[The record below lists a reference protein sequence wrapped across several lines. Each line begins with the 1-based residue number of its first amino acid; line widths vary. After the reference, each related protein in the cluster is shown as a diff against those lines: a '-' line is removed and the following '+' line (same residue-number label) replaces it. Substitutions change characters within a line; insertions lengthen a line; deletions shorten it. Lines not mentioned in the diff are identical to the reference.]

1 MSFAYHTP
9 LAKTSSGILNKSGES
24 RPHAGTWSLWGTFGY
39 SPLSVAVT
47 TGLSYIS
54 FIMLSMILSSLNT
67 PVTLLWSWRDV
78 GFYQRPF
85 LYLLR
90 WSKPTNCIYWFMCV
104 EPSCV
109 AVMKTMWSWLETLGI
124 PPRRLGGKHVSVLTH
139 GCCGRVGMLVEQL
152 SPKVWEDL
160 EWTKDPTESP
170 WTAAGGGGQGQK
182 PLGKLRC

>member
-1 MSFAYHTP
+1 MNFLMESFLRVSHRYSYNHLQLAFFPIWIPCMSFAYHTP

-54 FIMLSMILSSLNT
+54 FIKLSMIPSSLNT

-90 WSKPTNCIYWFMCV
+90 WSCGFYTQQRTVFIDLCV
-104 EPSCV
+104 SSHP
-109 AVMKTMWSWLETLGI
+109 
-124 PPRRLGGKHVSVLTH
+124 VSL
-139 GCCGRVGMLVEQL
+139 
-152 SPKVWEDL
+152 
-160 EWTKDPTESP
+160 
-170 WTAAGGGGQGQK
+170 
-182 PLGKLRC
+182 

>member
-24 RPHAGTWSLWGTFGY
+24 GPHAGTWSLWGTFGY

-47 TGLSYIS
+47 TGLSYIL
-54 FIMLSMILSSLNT
+54 FIMLSMIPSSLNT

-90 WSKPTNCIYWFMCV
+90 WSCGFYTNCIYWFMCV

-109 AVMKTMWSWLETLGI
+109 TVMKTMWSWLETVAPQASHRGDW
-124 PPRRLGGKHVSVLTH
+124 VLTH

-160 EWTKDPTESP
+160 EWTKDPTECP
-170 WTAAGGGGQGQK
+170 WTAARGGGQGQK